1 MKRGMT
7 RGLLWTRRGLRKDQL
22 LQHHPR
28 REASKEGT
36 AVPRLAKV
44 SKLSM
49 RGQEGQ
55 IPEQAALSM
64 DSARLSA
71 TKHE

>member
-7 RGLLWTRRGLRKDQL
+7 RASLDRRGLRKDQAA
-22 LQHHPR
+22 PAPPAE
-28 REASKEGT
+28 EASKEGT
-36 AVPRLAKV
+36 AVLRLAKV